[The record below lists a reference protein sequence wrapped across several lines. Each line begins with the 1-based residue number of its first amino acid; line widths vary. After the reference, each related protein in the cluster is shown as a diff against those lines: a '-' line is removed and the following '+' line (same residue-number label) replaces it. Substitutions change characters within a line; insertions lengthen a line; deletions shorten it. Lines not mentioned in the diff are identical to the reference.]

1 MIKLIKVNKYFNRFK
16 KNKLHVINNTSLE
29 FENTGLVAILGESGS
44 GKTTLLNAIGG
55 LDKVSSGKIYVNG
68 KKITR
73 KRSGRVDKIRNLN
86 IGYIFQNYNLIND
99 LTVFENVALALKM
112 SGLKNKEEIKKRVNY
127 ILEVLGI
134 YKYRNRY
141 ANMISGGERQRVA
154 IARALVKNPNI
165 IIADEPTGNLDSK
178 NSLEIMN
185 IIKAISKTKLVIL
198 VTHEKNLA
206 EFYATRIIEVV
217 DGTVVNDRKNEHND
231 ELDYRLESKIYLK
244 EFEDI
249 KKINEENLNV
259 DVYKGKNEKLD
270 IKLVLKNGNIYVE
283 AKNNKVEV
291 VDDSSAI
298 ELIDDHYKKISKEEY
313 EKNQF
318 HYDDII
324 KNTYKKRY
332 SSIYNPIT
340 LLTSGFKKI
349 FNYSVLKKLLL
360 LGFLASSMFSL
371 YAVSNIFGVT
381 NITDDEFIKQDKN
394 YMTLITDKINIEDY
408 YNYEKLDFVD
418 YIIPGNTMIQGTI
431 KYDDYYQTQNASDT
445 FGFSLAS
452 LNLVKENNLL
462 YGKMPEKENEVIVD
476 KMILEG
482 ILSESYNSAKQVGI
496 KDISG
501 FLNREICVE
510 DFMAIATDEY
520 TIPKLVIVGICDL
533 TSPSLYINN
542 NSFVNLLANGVKG
555 SENGTPSLVMGD
567 TNEGRGINQNLS
579 QKLYDVNLAKDKLEL
594 TKGRMPEN
602 DYEIIVNEQNK
613 YEMKLNKTIKD
624 EINGNKLKVVGYYK
638 SKENLNNYYTT
649 LNTIK
654 IKLITDSKNISIY
667 PKDKMEALN
676 YFREKGLNIED
687 TYQKT
692 KTTYVEGIKEKI
704 ISTLVLSGIILAVS
718 LVEIFLMIRSS
729 FLSRVKE
736 VGILRAI
743 GVKKIDIYKMFL
755 GEILAI
761 TIITAIPGILI
772 MSNIIKGLQMI
783 SYFQNQFML
792 NGTIIGISL
801 IIIFAF
807 NIIVGLLPVHNV
819 IKKAPARI
827 LSRNDVD

>member
-55 LDKVSSGKIYVNG
+55 LDKVSSGKIYING

-501 FLNREICVE
+501 FLNREISVE

-579 QKLYDVNLAKDKLEL
+579 QKLYDVNLAKDKIEL

-667 PKDKMEALN
+667 PKNKIEALN

-687 TYQKT
+687 NYQKT

-801 IIIFAF
+801 VIIFAF

>member
-418 YIIPGNTMIQGTI
+418 YIIPGNTMIQGNI

-801 IIIFAF
+801 VIIFAF

>member
-249 KKINEENLNV
+249 KKINEENLNI

-349 FNYSVLKKLLL
+349 YNYSVLKKLLL

-381 NITDDEFIKQDKN
+381 NITDDEFIKMDKN
-394 YMTLITDKINIEDY
+394 YITLITDKINVEDY
-408 YNYEKLDFVD
+408 YNYEKLGFVD
-418 YIIPGNTMIQGTI
+418 YIIPGNTMMQGTI
-431 KYDDYYQTQNASDT
+431 KYDDYYQTQNASDSFT
-445 FGFSLAS
+445 FSLAS
-452 LNLVKENNLL
+452 LNLVKENNLI

-476 KMILEG
+476 KMVLEE
-482 ILSESYNSAKQVGI
+482 ILSESYNSAKQLGI
-496 KDISG
+496 KAVSG
-501 FLNREICVE
+501 FLNREISVE
-510 DFMAIATDEY
+510 DFRVIATDEY

-533 TSPSLYINN
+533 KSPSLYISN
-542 NSFVNLLANGVKG
+542 NSFVNLLANGIKG
-555 SENGTPSLVMGD
+555 SENGTTSLVMGD
-567 TNEGRGINQNLS
+567 TNESQSINQNLS
-579 QKLYDVNLAKDKLEL
+579 QKIYDVNLAGNKIEL
-594 TKGRMPEN
+594 TKGRLPEN

-783 SYFQNQFML
+783 SYFQNQFIL

>member
-206 EFYATRIIEVV
+206 EFYATRIIDVV

-801 IIIFAF
+801 VIIFAF

>member
-801 IIIFAF
+801 VIIFAF

>member
-291 VDDSSAI
+291 IDDSSAI

-340 LLTSGFKKI
+340 LFTSGFKKI
-349 FNYSVLKKLLL
+349 YNYSVLKKLLL

-381 NITDDEFIKQDKN
+381 NITDDEFIKMDKN
-394 YMTLITDKINIEDY
+394 YITLITDKINVEDY

-418 YIIPGNTMIQGTI
+418 YIIPGNTIMQGTI
-431 KYDDYYQTQNASDT
+431 KYDDYYQTQHASDSFT
-445 FGFSLAS
+445 FSLAS
-452 LNLVKENNLL
+452 LNLVKENNLI

-476 KMILEG
+476 KMVLEK
-482 ILSESYNSAKQVGI
+482 ITSESYNSAKQVGI

-533 TSPSLYINN
+533 KSPSLYINN

-555 SENGTPSLVMGD
+555 SENGTTSLVMGD
-567 TNEGRGINQNLS
+567 TNESQSINQNLS
-579 QKLYDVNLAKDKLEL
+579 QKIYDVNLAKDKIEL

-783 SYFQNQFML
+783 SYYQNQFML

-801 IIIFAF
+801 VIIFAF